1 MVPVLITYETFQL
14 IENSSTYKANNIRV
28 AVVNQDRPTQQ
39 NNRTWDVG
47 GKLIN
52 RLRDEQQRDVHWKFL
67 SAGAAKR
74 ELNNGT
80 VDMMVT
86 IPADLSFNAS
96 TALSPSPRMSTI
108 KIKMAKRNNFLSVQ
122 VNQQIAAGVKEKVTK
137 DIQAVYN
144 KQLLND
150 IKGLGSQMKTA
161 SKGSSQINGNVLS
174 IKSGKI
180 SVSRDLDGLVQQMLV
195 FQTGSKAVDDQIAES
210 SSKLSNQ
217 VNNNAEKLNQNLDSN
232 SQQFDQQLGSSQQLM
247 GKQINSAAAQVNG
260 RIDTIASGID
270 TLAVNNKKINLN
282 VSNLQAQS
290 GVMGTGLQNLS
301 ATTKAANGTVD
312 DYTNQLGSLYQQ
324 IDSNS
329 ASLGKLAQAT
339 DSDVATINQA
349 QAFIKNAGS
358 LITKVLVLKGAKLD
372 QLDSEKTTQ
381 DDLKKATGNI
391 DDETKQID
399 DHNQQALQQLNDL
412 QNDDTIDA
420 DTKANLN
427 KYLDPV
433 KKNLNDNKDALKL
446 INQNTGTIN
455 DKLSGLNE
463 DIDKINDLLPKID
476 DLTKE
481 KLVDQKS
488 IDEINDLVKTLPQTV
503 TTLNGFQTASA
514 QAQQTAQT
522 GKEMA
527 NQSARIKQSFGGV
540 GNNLA
545 KLNDNY
551 HGLNDGVT
559 TLKTSSDEAV
569 SQGNDLNTNQV
580 NVQDNQKQTVND
592 LTDSNDQENQKL
604 TGGLQAATEQLS
616 NNLNQ
621 YQENSD
627 FADPLN
633 AQTAAGRSENADR
646 LEAGTNAA
654 KDISKRAADNDN
666 KIHGSLADLLNN
678 NARLYQMLNRDS
690 GKVMRV
696 NAGQRNVNKMINPVN
711 NTISGKGYGA
721 ALNKLF
727 APTII
732 SIALYVGAILT
743 YAAKL
748 YLRRHGKKSFNDKK
762 AMAVAVVQALGVVV
776 FSVLFK
782 VNPNNFGLF
791 AFNILFISLS
801 FTVIALILNRMM
813 GTNGLILMVILLA
826 VQALISNNIVPTSA
840 LGIFNK
846 IAWLLPL
853 TYAVNALNDAI
864 NAVYFGAGQLLS
876 LIGLGI
882 YPVILGV
889 AMLLLE
895 FKKKRNQL
903 ATD

>member
-1 MVPVLITYETFQL
+1 M
-14 IENSSTYKANNIRV
+14 
-28 AVVNQDRPTQQ
+28 
-39 NNRTWDVG
+39 
-47 GKLIN
+47 
-52 RLRDEQQRDVHWKFL
+52 
-67 SAGAAKR
+67 
-74 ELNNGT
+74 
-80 VDMMVT
+80 
-86 IPADLSFNAS
+86 
-96 TALSPSPRMSTI
+96 
-108 KIKMAKRNNFLSVQ
+108 
-122 VNQQIAAGVKEKVTK
+122 
-137 DIQAVYN
+137 
-144 KQLLND
+144 
-150 IKGLGSQMKTA
+150 
-161 SKGSSQINGNVLS
+161 
-174 IKSGKI
+174 
-180 SVSRDLDGLVQQMLV
+180 
-195 FQTGSKAVDDQIAES
+195 
-210 SSKLSNQ
+210 
-217 VNNNAEKLNQNLDSN
+217 
-232 SQQFDQQLGSSQQLM
+232 
-247 GKQINSAAAQVNG
+247 
-260 RIDTIASGID
+260 
-270 TLAVNNKKINLN
+270 
-282 VSNLQAQS
+282 
-290 GVMGTGLQNLS
+290 
-301 ATTKAANGTVD
+301 
-312 DYTNQLGSLYQQ
+312 
-324 IDSNS
+324 
-329 ASLGKLAQAT
+329 
-339 DSDVATINQA
+339 
-349 QAFIKNAGS
+349 
-358 LITKVLVLKGAKLD
+358 
-372 QLDSEKTTQ
+372 
-381 DDLKKATGNI
+381 KKATGNI

-762 AMAVAVVQALGVVV
+762 SDGCCSCSGTWSGSFLG
-776 FSVLFK
+776 
-782 VNPNNFGLF
+782 
-791 AFNILFISLS
+791 AFQS
-801 FTVIALILNRMM
+801 
-813 GTNGLILMVILLA
+813 
-826 VQALISNNIVPTSA
+826 
-840 LGIFNK
+840 
-846 IAWLLPL
+846 
-853 TYAVNALNDAI
+853 
-864 NAVYFGAGQLLS
+864 
-876 LIGLGI
+876 
-882 YPVILGV
+882 
-889 AMLLLE
+889 
-895 FKKKRNQL
+895 
-903 ATD
+903 